1 MNEIAY
7 NNNNKIL
14 PYVLSQNL
22 MNLVVE
28 LAELVVNFNL
38 NLPGSYKLTLLQTDK
53 PQLIK

>member
-28 LAELVVNFNL
+28 LVVNFNL

-53 PQLIK
+53 PQLIKW